1 HDDTVKRPFGIALGP
16 GSMWRGV
23 SEGDTII
30 TILAASPA
38 TARHLATKLCRLLV
52 ADQPPEDLVKRIAA
66 LWLASVQA
74 PDQIAQ
80 VVRAIATSPEF
91 AVSGGA
97 KLKNPFR
104 LMVGYLR
111 GTQMPWAPA
120 GTLIGRLAA
129 MGFKLH
135 SWPAPNGMP
144 DNAAAWSGVN

>member
-1 HDDTVKRPFGIALGP
+1 
-16 GSMWRGV
+16 
-23 SEGDTII
+23 
-30 TILAASPA
+30 LAASPA

-111 GTQMPWAPA
+111 GTQMP
-120 GTLIGRLAA
+120 
-129 MGFKLH
+129 
-135 SWPAPNGMP
+135 
-144 DNAAAWSGVN
+144 